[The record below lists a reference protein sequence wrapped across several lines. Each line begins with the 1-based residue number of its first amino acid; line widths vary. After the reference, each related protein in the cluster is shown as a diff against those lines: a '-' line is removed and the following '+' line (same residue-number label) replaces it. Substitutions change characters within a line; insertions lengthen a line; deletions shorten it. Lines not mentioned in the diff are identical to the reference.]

1 MKTGTTVEF
10 IDEHTCV
17 FKLTVPIHS
26 IVFIQACFES
36 HEGTAVVRTLDPETG
51 LIELISSKDM
61 ADDCSNLINSII
73 LSGYTE
79 NFPVSS

>member
-1 MKTGTTVEF
+1 MSTGITTEF
-10 IDEHTCV
+10 VDKHTCV
-17 FKLTVPIHS
+17 FKLIVPVHT

-61 ADDCSNLINSII
+61 ADECANLINSII

-79 NFPVSS
+79 DFTVSS